1 MRDYKLT
8 LNLITNNK
16 VENKTFKQYDKG
28 NEIELEVLQNE
39 NLDSPEKLVLSDE
52 TVLAFF
58 KRKDGVILQKNCTIR
73 DENIIVTT
81 SQDVLSVVG
90 ELELECLIHKGDVE
104 VTTQR
109 MYFTVEESI
118 SRTEAITQDP
128 NYSSDLVTELLDVK
142 ENVYK
147 NTIDLVNAV
156 DSKADTNAS
165 NIEALQTS
173 METANTNISKNT
185 QDIASLTTSMGTA
198 NTNIDKNT
206 QDIATNTENIEINTS
221 NITTNT
227 QDINTLKDK
236 TNTSTSSVTLAYNV
250 SLITGYENIIRKKDG
265 YVKLD
270 FGLVTTNSANDW
282 TDGQLLFTLPTG
294 FRPKTRQYRPV
305 FTTRAGSG
313 VVSKVYYIDIY
324 TNGEAHIQLCNGDT
338 AAIYSAYIQD
348 IEFLAT

>member
-58 KRKDGVILQKNCTIR
+58 KRKDNVVLQKNCTIR
-73 DENIIVTT
+73 DGNIIVTT

-90 ELELECLIHKGDVE
+90 ELQLECLIHKGDVE

-128 NYSSDLVTELLDVK
+128 NYTSELVTELLDVK

-147 NTIDLVNAV
+147 NTIALINAV
-156 DSKADTNAS
+156 DSKADNNAS
-165 NIEALQTS
+165 NITALQAS
-173 METANTNISKNT
+173 METANTNITKNT
-185 QDIASLTTSMGTA
+185 QDIASLTTSMETA
-198 NTNIDKNT
+198 NTNIAKNT
-206 QDIATNTENIEINTS
+206 ADIETNTS
-221 NITTNT
+221 NIQANATNIATNT

-250 SLITGYENIIRKKDG
+250 SVISGWQNIIRKING
-265 YVKLD
+265 YVYLD
-270 FGLVTTNSANDW
+270 FGLVTSNTANDW
-282 TDGQLLFTLPTG
+282 TDGQLLFTLPEG
-294 FRPKTRQYRPV
+294 YRPKYRQMIPV
-305 FTTRAGSG
+305 FTTRNGSG
-313 VVSKVYYIDIY
+313 YVSCVYYIDIY
-324 TNGEAHIQLCNGDT
+324 TNGEAHIQLCNGDKT
-338 AAIYSAYIQD
+338 AIYSAYIQN
-348 IEFLAT
+348 ICFLAA